1 MTASAPNAWFPPPL
15 RKLAGRALQ
24 AALNRVLALD
34 VATQQALHALDG
46 RSVQVH
52 LRGPELALAISVID
66 GQLQVGP
73 PQADNNLRVA
83 ATPGALL
90 AMAMRGEGEGPA
102 PGKVEIAGDAE
113 LARRLQNLARDFAPD
128 FEEAFAQTFGDV
140 LGVPIARAVR
150 LSLGHVRVSA
160 SHLTQDGAA
169 WLRDEARLALAP
181 GEVESFL
188 DEVDTLRERSE
199 RLDSRVR
206 RLAARAHGAA
216 R

>member
-34 VATQQALHALDG
+34 VASQQALHALDG

-73 PQADNNLRVA
+73 PQANNNLRVA

-169 WLRDEARLALAP
+169 WLRDESRLALAP